1 MINANMTLRE
11 RVHAKLA
18 DAENGNFVEF
28 DQREAKHAGFFVE
41 DALTLEDVE
50 GSDDD
55 E

>member
-1 MINANMTLRE
+1 MNNANMSLRE

-18 DAENGNFVEF
+18 NAEHGEFVEF
-28 DQREAKHAGFFVE
+28 DQREAKLAGCFVE

-50 GSDDD
+50 GSDED